1 MFTLCFK
8 ILFDIILQ
16 KNKYYIVILRKLIV
30 KILCLSD
37 TCSTTLLRYYN
48 YKFYRIKV
56 LCEILF

>member
-1 MFTLCFK
+1 M
-8 ILFDIILQ
+8 FDIILQ